1 MRTCLA
7 LRLSQED
14 ERAWHIRLADV
25 RMCVCGHRGLSG
37 DSNLG
42 SAILWLHSPEQGPL
56 PLWAQFSHQA
66 FWGPLL
72 GFGAPRGCSSQFRLG
87 KCWWNEQTHGRK
99 NEGMNE
105 AVPLPS
111 TAGLAQED
119 GGGRGAGGVRQDQA
133 PHSEGLAQNA
143 TDTAQVVG
151 FAAKSGRKGKK

>member
-1 MRTCLA
+1 MGPQA
-7 LRLSQED
+7 L
-14 ERAWHIRLADV
+14 
-25 RMCVCGHRGLSG
+25 
-37 DSNLG
+37 
-42 SAILWLHSPEQGPL
+42 
-56 PLWAQFSHQA
+56 
-66 FWGPLL
+66 WGPLL

-87 KCWWNEQTHGRK
+87 KCRWNEQTHGRK

-119 GGGRGAGGVRQDQA
+119 GGGAGGVRQDQA